1 MAFKLMKKRDRERK
15 KARVERDHS
24 VVRIPLNFG
33 LSPRRPPV
41 IFVKKRV
48 NRLRREKAGQSKDSP
63 VTE

>member
-41 IFVKKRV
+41 IFVKKRDDSP
-48 NRLRREKAGQSKDSP
+48 EKAGQSKDSP
-63 VTE
+63 VIE